1 MPNDPHKPLR
11 DDIHLLGDLLG
22 ETLRSQGS
30 DELFEMVERVR
41 ALAKS
46 GRAGSEE
53 DFARLADLLAAMP
66 AEEALPVARAFSHFL
81 NLANIAEQHH
91 RVRRRRDYQRDPN
104 APPQEG
110 SCDEV
115 FGRLREQGISSD
127 QLFEAVTTFCV
138 ELVLTAHPTE
148 VVRRTLLQKHGRIA
162 ELLSL
167 RDHDDL
173 TAPEREEIEQA
184 LRREVTA
191 AWETDEVRHSR
202 PDPLDEVKGGLF
214 IFEQTLWDSLP
225 QYMRTLDRALEKHTG
240 KPLPIQ
246 TIPMKF
252 GSWIGGDRDGNP
264 NVTPEVTGKACLL
277 ARWVAA
283 NLYLREV
290 DTLRSVL
297 SMASGSA
304 ELTDVLGG
312 ETHEPYRVLLRTVR
326 DRLTVTTQTLERAL
340 RTANGWRDW
349 PKAVAAVGDPKA
361 RREAGSESGSAES
374 QDSTAGSFASL
385 RKARGGRPSPFEHVD
400 DLLEPLSLCYRS
412 LHETGNG
419 IIAEGR
425 LLDLIRRVR
434 CFGLTLVRLDIR
446 QDSARHTALLDSIT
460 RALGIGSY
468 ENWTEQQRQEF
479 LVAELRS
486 RRPLIPA
493 DLELEDDERDVLDTF
508 RAIAKISPESL
519 GAYVITMA
527 SQPSDILAVAL
538 LQKETNASRPLRVVP
553 LFETIPDLQRAG
565 DTVAELLRIEPYRE
579 AIHGRQEIMVGY
591 SDSAK
596 DSGRFAAAWELYKAQ
611 EKLVAVCRAEQVEL
625 TLFHGRGGSVGRGG
639 GPTYLAIAS
648 QPPGSIDGR
657 LRVTVQG
664 EMIQAE
670 FGLPGIALRTLEIYS
685 TATLDATLTPNESP
699 RPEWREMIETMSDS
713 SRARYRSLVYET
725 PRFVEYFRHATPEV
739 ELGELNIGSRPAR
752 RAGSKSG
759 VETLRAIPWQFA
771 WTQCRLL
778 LPSWLGLA
786 AAIEAGGADP
796 IVHTMYRD
804 WPFFRSMIEL
814 MEMVLAKAEPSI
826 AAHYERLLVPE
837 ELRSIGRD
845 LRDELSA
852 TTALVLQVTG
862 HEQLLESNPVL
873 RRSIEVRNPYVDP
886 INLVQAEVLR
896 RYRRDKDDKLRD
908 AFVVTVNGISAG
920 MRNTG

>member
-1 MPNDPHKPLR
+1 MSDDPHKPLR

-22 ETLRSQGS
+22 KTLRSQES
-30 DELFEMVERVR
+30 HELFEVVERVR
-41 ALAKS
+41 ALSKS
-46 GRAGSEE
+46 GRAGSEH
-53 DFARLADLLAAMP
+53 DFENLAELLAAMP

-91 RVRRRRDYQRDPN
+91 RVRRRRDYQRDPD
-104 APPQEG
+104 AQPQEG

-115 FGRLREQGISSD
+115 FGRLRDQGISSD
-127 QLFEAVTTFCV
+127 QLFDSVTTFCV

-162 ELLSL
+162 DLLARS
-167 RDHDDL
+167 DHDDL
-173 TAPEREEIEQA
+173 TAPERDEVEEA
-184 LRREVTA
+184 LQREVIA
-191 AWETDEVRHSR
+191 AWETDEVRHSK

-214 IFEQTLWDSLP
+214 VFEQTLWDALP
-225 QYMRTLDRALEKHTG
+225 QYMRTLDRALKKHTG
-240 KPLPIQ
+240 RSLPIE
-246 TIPMKF
+246 TIPVKF

-277 ARWVAA
+277 SRWAAA
-283 NLYLREV
+283 NLYLREI

-304 ELTDVLGG
+304 ELNEELGV
-312 ETHEPYRVLLRTVR
+312 ETHEPYRALLRIVR
-326 DRLTVTTQTLERAL
+326 DRLTATIRTLDRAL
-340 RTANGWRDW
+340 RTPPGWKQW
-349 PKAVAAVGDPKA
+349 PRV
-361 RREAGSESGSAES
+361 
-374 QDSTAGSFASL
+374 DSSS
-385 RKARGGRPSPFEHVD
+385 GRPSPYAAVD
-400 DLLEPLSLCYRS
+400 ELLEPLNLCYRS
-412 LHETGNG
+412 LHETGNSL
-419 IIAEGR
+419 IAEGR

-446 QDSARHTALLDSIT
+446 QDSARHTALLDAIT
-460 RALGIGSY
+460 LELGIGSY
-468 ENWTEQQRQEF
+468 AEWDEEQRQQF
-479 LVAELRS
+479 LAAELRS
-486 RRPLIPA
+486 RRPLIPP
-493 DLELEDDERDVLDTF
+493 DLKLNEDDRDVLETF
-508 RAIAKISPESL
+508 HAISMIPAESL

-527 SQPSDILAVAL
+527 SQPSDVLAVAL
-538 LQKETNASRPLRVVP
+538 LQKETNVPRPLRIVP
-553 LFETIPDLQRAG
+553 LFETVDDLQRAAT
-565 DTVAELLRIEPYRE
+565 TVESLLSIEPYRNS
-579 AIHGRQEIMVGY
+579 IDNRQEIMVGY
-591 SDSAK
+591 SDSSK

-611 EKLVAVCRAEQVEL
+611 EKLVDVCRAEGVQL

-670 FGLPGIALRTLEIYS
+670 FGLAGIALRTLEIYT
-685 TATLDATLTPNESP
+685 TATLDATLAPTDAP
-699 RPEWREMIETMSDS
+699 RPEWRETIETMSAG
-713 SRARYRSLVYET
+713 SRERYRSMVYDT
-725 PRFVEYFRHATPEV
+725 PRFVEYFRYATPEV

-759 VETLRAIPWQFA
+759 VESLRAIPWQFA

-786 AAIEAGGADP
+786 AAIEAAEDDR
-796 IVHTMYRD
+796 IVHVMYRD

-814 MEMVLAKAEPSI
+814 MEMVLAKAEPAI

-837 ELRSIGRD
+837 ELWEIGRE
-845 LRDELSA
+845 LRSELDRTSG
-852 TTALVLQVTG
+852 LVREVTG
-862 HEQLLESNPVL
+862 HQQLLESNPVL
-873 RRSIEVRNPYVDP
+873 RRSIDVRNPYVDP

-896 RYRRDKDDKLRD
+896 RYRKDGDDKLRG